1 MWSTGL
7 LWSHFTKQ
15 TERKKK
21 NTIRFI
27 RRHFVSRMIF
37 YFKSNIELWLMTMLA
52 KVENPCKNH
61 LRCIHFERILC
72 TIMSTSIEIHAFETI
87 SYFPWVVTH
96 SNFIRTEIQ
105 TTSARVIFYYILVLV
120 LFIWFSMDFFV
131 LCSRKVSVGCDTNPS
146 LQEFPVA

>member
-1 MWSTGL
+1 MHQRQISKTFIIL
-7 LWSHFTKQ
+7 NKLNDNNSNKHFALNGANTDADKKSGKNMCMILKIFGVDLVEWNVIDRIIMVSFHK
-15 TERKKK
+15 TNRKKK
-21 NTIRFI
+21 TKTIRFI

-87 SYFPWVVTH
+87 SYFP
-96 SNFIRTEIQ
+96 
-105 TTSARVIFYYILVLV
+105 
-120 LFIWFSMDFFV
+120 
-131 LCSRKVSVGCDTNPS
+131 
-146 LQEFPVA
+146 